1 MKDAIKHLKYF
12 IGKAVTVITTAIN
25 RDFDERQ
32 KCDYFLGV
40 VESVD
45 ELGIMTLHPITGCKN
60 YYFYSQICAISEEQ
74 VLHPEKPE
82 DAELI
87 AELKER
93 QNKPIVVPPVETP
106 TNNPFVDV
114 DSLSQMRKRYDF

>member
-1 MKDAIKHLKYF
+1 MKEALKNLKYF
-12 IGKAVTVITTAIN
+12 VGKAVTIITTAIN

-45 ELGIMTLHPITGCKN
+45 ELGILTLHPITGCKN

-74 VLHPEKPE
+74 VLYPEKPE
-82 DAELI
+82 DAKLI
-87 AELKER
+87 AELEEKR
-93 QNKPIVVPPVETP
+93 RKPVAPPLELPDVPST
-106 TNNPFVDV
+106 PFVDIE
-114 DSLSQMRKRYDF
+114 SLSKLRR

>member
-1 MKDAIKHLKYF
+1 MKEALKNLKYF
-12 IGKAVTVITTAIN
+12 VGKAVTVITTAIN

-60 YYFYSQICAISEEQ
+60 FYFYNQICAISEEQ

-82 DAELI
+82 DAKLI
-87 AELKER
+87 AELEEKRRGTPVATPEPEA
-93 QNKPIVVPPVETP
+93 QNS
-106 TNNPFVDV
+106 PFIDI
-114 DSLSQMRKRYDF
+114 DSLSKLRR